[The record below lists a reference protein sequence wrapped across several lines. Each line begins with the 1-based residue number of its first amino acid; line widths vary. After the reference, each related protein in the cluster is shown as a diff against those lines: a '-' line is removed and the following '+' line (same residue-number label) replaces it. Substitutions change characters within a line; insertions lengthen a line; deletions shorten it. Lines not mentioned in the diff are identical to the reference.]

1 MASAVKCEGSKA
13 ALIIQYVIICS
24 RSMLSPGAGA
34 ASVWSAAVFNNKKR
48 SILCHFGRKRASV
61 LTLLFSRVNQ
71 AVS

>member
-1 MASAVKCEGSKA
+1 MASAVNCEGLEA

-48 SILCHFGRKRASV
+48 SILCHFGTSRASAFM
-61 LTLLFSRVNQ
+61 LLFSCVNQ
-71 AVS
+71 AV